1 MRYVSNDLCS
11 LLTKEEALK
20 IYSDSEVSSLGTEL
34 AARRRRAAVSAQQR
48 LGQPKVK
55 DLQNGI
61 ADLNFYAS
69 KYEVSPTQGM
79 PKPVDT
85 TTRQGLHNMI
95 TFMTDHIV
103 SLANERVSELTYNN
117 KHYLAVHKYSN
128 DDWETGKEWTDA
140 LTKSMMAYI
149 YEAVTRMQ
157 SNTTST
163 TAGYVVMLFVL
174 SLQFLLLGKRI
185 EALMEDHAGMR
196 TLIKRLAYEAGKLK
210 AQSALAGADA
220 DAASDGSVNMNSGD
234 GSELDS
240 EEDPAETDEELSPS
254 ESDESE
260 LG

>member
-1 MRYVSNDLCS
+1 
-11 LLTKEEALK
+11 
-20 IYSDSEVSSLGTEL
+20 
-34 AARRRRAAVSAQQR
+34 
-48 LGQPKVK
+48 
-55 DLQNGI
+55 
-61 ADLNFYAS
+61 
-69 KYEVSPTQGM
+69 
-79 PKPVDT
+79 VDT
-85 TTRQGLHNMI
+85 TTRQGLHNFI

-103 SLANERVSELTYNN
+103 SLANERVGDLTANN

-149 YEAVTRMQ
+149 YEAVTRLQ

-185 EALMEDHAGMR
+185 EALMEDHAGMM
-196 TLIKRLAYEAGKLK
+196 TLIRRLAYEANKLK
-210 AQSALAGADA
+210 AQSAVAGADA
-220 DAASDGSVNMNSGD
+220 DAASGGSVNMSSGD